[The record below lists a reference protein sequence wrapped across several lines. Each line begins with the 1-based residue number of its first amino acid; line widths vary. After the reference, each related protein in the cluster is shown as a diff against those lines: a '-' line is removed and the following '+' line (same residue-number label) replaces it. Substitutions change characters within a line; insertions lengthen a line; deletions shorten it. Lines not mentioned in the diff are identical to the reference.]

1 VTRVVLPTRVKREK
15 RKMPSN
21 LVLAY
26 RATDYV
32 AFNDSQ
38 AFLIRIGRHSLVID
52 GLLATMKTKSGAFI
66 TAWNPFSKSLSAGAN
81 AYWDRELKR
90 DLGVRG
96 LTFVS
101 GEGRGEIGEWPAES
115 SIFAFGLSRSQAAS
129 IGRRFRQ
136 NAIVY
141 VPLGRPAEL
150 VMLRWVG

>member
-1 VTRVVLPTRVKREK
+1 
-15 RKMPSN
+15 MQSG

-32 AFNDSQ
+32 AYSDGR
-38 AFLIRIGRHSLVID
+38 AFPIRIGQHSLVID
-52 GLLATMKTKSGAFI
+52 RLLTRMKTRSGAFI
-66 TAWNPFSKSLSAGAN
+66 TAWNPFSKTQSAGAN
-81 AYWDRELKR
+81 LYRDRELKAY
-90 DLGVRG
+90 LSARG
-96 LTFVS
+96 FPYIA
-101 GEGRGEIGEWPAES
+101 GEGRGTTGEWPPES
-115 SIFAFGLSRSQAAS
+115 SILALGMSRMQAAF